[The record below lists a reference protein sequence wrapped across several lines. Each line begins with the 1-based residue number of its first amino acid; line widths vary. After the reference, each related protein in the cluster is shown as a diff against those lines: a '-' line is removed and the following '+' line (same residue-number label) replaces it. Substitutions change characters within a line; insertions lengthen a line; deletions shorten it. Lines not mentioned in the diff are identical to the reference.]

1 MQASL
6 SKSKRPPVFC
16 AMRLLLSLV
25 LIAAG
30 GQGGGFRLLV
40 QQIEAL
46 GPRQWIGLVAVSF
59 IPAAPLTQRIAGSF
73 SRKSISSP
81 SESSVEA
88 S

>member
-1 MQASL
+1 MRS
-6 SKSKRPPVFC
+6 SVIKSKRPPVLC

-25 LIAAG
+25 VIAVG

-59 IPAAPLTQRIAGSF
+59 IPATPLQRIAGSF
-73 SRKSISSP
+73 SRKSVSP
-81 SESSVEA
+81 SPESSVEA